1 MADGGVQRNVIVMV
15 VGDSPL
21 LRLNNEIP
29 VLAWSALEVD
39 TPLVE
44 EQIGPS
50 DQMAIEAEVRLPY
63 EA

>member
-1 MADGGVQRNVIVMV
+1 VIVMV

-39 TPLVE
+39 ILLAE
-44 EQIGPS
+44 AQIGRS